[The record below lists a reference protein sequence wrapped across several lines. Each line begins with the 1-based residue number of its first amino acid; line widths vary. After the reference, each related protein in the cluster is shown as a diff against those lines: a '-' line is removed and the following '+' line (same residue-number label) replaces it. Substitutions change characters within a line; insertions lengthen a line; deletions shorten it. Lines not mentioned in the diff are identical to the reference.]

1 MKWNRIPATC
11 LAALLLFA
19 GCSTEPSA
27 QAENEDAA
35 GSTSISSNLE
45 TEDLDSE
52 DPETIDA
59 TIRLTG
65 ESATVEGNG
74 VSVAGSVITI
84 TQAGTY
90 RVSGTLTDGQLLVNA
105 DKESKV
111 RLIFDGVEITCL
123 DSAPLYIQM
132 ADQVIL
138 TLASGSENVLTDG
151 ETYV

>member
-1 MKWNRIPATC
+1 MPGEKPVKFLGQKIFSRNAQDFRRLFTERSNSFFIIQGRNGWGPTLYVEFFVFQEMTLMKWNRIPATC

-59 TIRLTG
+59 R
-65 ESATVEGNG
+65 
-74 VSVAGSVITI
+74 
-84 TQAGTY
+84 
-90 RVSGTLTDGQLLVNA
+90 
-105 DKESKV
+105 
-111 RLIFDGVEITCL
+111 
-123 DSAPLYIQM
+123 
-132 ADQVIL
+132 
-138 TLASGSENVLTDG
+138 
-151 ETYV
+151 